1 MAPANFQ
8 ERLQRI
14 EKAQAGVPEPVRANI
29 RAPGI
34 AGIAASNRVKRRR
47 RRHPIMDHMVS
58 TSLGIVLGC
67 LVAVAL
73 VGLSSTEALWGPGT
87 PLHDFVYYP
96 TMGGLALAPLLMLV
110 AMLTAARR
118 PGFAL
123 FSLGYLSGIV
133 VPLFM

>member
-8 ERLQRI
+8 ARLERIQ
-14 EKAQAGVPEPVRANI
+14 KAHAEAPQPVQTNI
-29 RAPGI
+29 RAPGP

-47 RRHPIMDHMVS
+47 RRHPIMEHLVS
-58 TSLGIVLGC
+58 TSLGIMLGC

-73 VGLSSTEALWGPGT
+73 VGLSSSDALWGPGT
-87 PLHDFVYYP
+87 PLHDYVYYP
-96 TMGGLALAPLLMLV
+96 TMGGLALAPVLMLV
-110 AMLTAARR
+110 AAMTAVRK

-133 VPLFM
+133 VPLFL

>member
-8 ERLQRI
+8 ERLERI
-14 EKAQAGVPEPVRANI
+14 QKAHADAPQSVHANI

-34 AGIAASNRVKRRR
+34 AGIAASARVKSRR
-47 RRHPIMDHMVS
+47 RRHPIMEHLVS

-73 VGLSSTEALWGPGT
+73 VGLSSEDALWGPGT
-87 PLHDFVYYP
+87 PLHDFVFYP
-96 TMGGLALAPLLMLV
+96 TMGGLALAPVLMLFAV
-110 AMLTAARR
+110 LTAARK

-133 VPLFM
+133 IPLFL